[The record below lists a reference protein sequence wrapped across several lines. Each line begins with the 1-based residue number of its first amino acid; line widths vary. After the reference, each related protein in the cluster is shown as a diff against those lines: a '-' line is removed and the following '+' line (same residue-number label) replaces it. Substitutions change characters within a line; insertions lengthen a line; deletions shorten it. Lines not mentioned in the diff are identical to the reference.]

1 MREDDEVTKILMLHF
16 PDFDTGPVMVLTVPS
31 IRREY
36 FGFKGIPELPLN
48 YPSMFENKTQRVDS
62 SVD

>member
-1 MREDDEVTKILMLHF
+1 MLHF